1 MAITFSEYLAMLG
14 TALSQQQGPHL
25 AYLLRPTSPH
35 AKDLIK
41 EFRNPTRQTLSVYEG
56 SLISPWDEIAIS
68 YVLVVNF
75 VAKDRSA
82 DAFKEQ
88 SQLVSS
94 FYRFFTNNTGWTLSA
109 LFAILRDLRDIA
121 YDADIATHKTD
132 CMEEAARIITKA
144 FTHCVVDRASPAAE
158 SRKWG
163 VYYVVGLVMKCYF
176 RVKRIALSRNILRA
190 LEANKDIP
198 PLSSYP
204 RAHQVTYRYYIG
216 VIAFLNE
223 EFEKAEQELTL
234 SFYNCQVDSQMNQQY
249 VSPLPISTPLTFDI
263 RRILSY
269 LIPLRI
275 LRGHLPSDELLG
287 RFPLLSEVYSP
298 FITAIRKA
306 DIKAYDVALFKWEK
320 KLLELNA
327 WLIFERARELV
338 MRGLFRKVWIL
349 LDKNTRIPIHMFH
362 CAIRVV
368 GMRVE
373 VEEIE
378 CFVAN
383 MIYKGLIRGY
393 ISHEKQMVVLATSS
407 AFPRLADRK
416 NPYIS

>member
-1 MAITFSEYLAMLG
+1 MAITFAEYLSMLG
-14 TALSQQQGPHL
+14 TALAQQQGPHL

-41 EFRNPTRQTLSVYEG
+41 QFRNPTRQALSAYEG
-56 SLISPWDEIAIS
+56 SLTAPWDEIAIS
-68 YVLVVNF
+68 YALVVNCI
-75 VAKDRSA
+75 AKNKSA
-82 DAFKEQ
+82 EAFKEH
-88 SQLVSS
+88 SQLVSL

-121 YDADIATHKTD
+121 YDADIATQKTE

-144 FTHCVVDRASPAAE
+144 FTHCVTDRTSPAAE

-163 VYYVVGLVMKCYF
+163 VYYVVGLVIKCYF

-204 RAHQVTYRYYIG
+204 RAHQVTFRYYIG

-223 EFEKAEQELTL
+223 DFEKAEQELTH
-234 SFYNCQVDSQMNQQY
+234 SFYNCYNDGAQTNQQ
-249 VSPLPISTPLTFDI
+249 
-263 RRILSY
+263 RILAY

-275 LRGHLPSDELLG
+275 LRGHLPSDELLE
-287 RFPLLSEVYSP
+287 RFPSLAEVYSP
-298 FITAIRKA
+298 FVVAIRKA
-306 DIKAYDVALFKWEK
+306 DIKAYDIALFKWEK
-320 KLLELNA
+320 RLFELNA
-327 WLIFERARELV
+327 WLVFERARELV
-338 MRGLFRKVWIL
+338 MRGLFRKVWVL
-349 LDKNTRIPIHMFH
+349 LDKSTRIPIHMFH
-362 CAIRVV
+362 CAVRMV

-373 VEEIE
+373 VEEVE

-393 ISHEKQMVVLATSS
+393 ISHERQMVVLASNG
-407 AFPRLADRK
+407 AFPRLAERK
-416 NPYIS
+416 NPFVS